1 MYSNLENLY
10 PTLTNKSVLINYIVG
25 LGVPEKTVI
34 LLLMFP
40 IIATIIA
47 FLRQVVGIK
56 AFGIYTPS
64 IIIFA
69 LVDTG
74 LKYGVAIFLTVIMV
88 GMAAKFIL
96 KKLRLLYL
104 PRLAIT
110 LAIVTITLL
119 ILLAIGGYL
128 QRTGLA
134 AVSIF
139 PLLIMIT
146 LVEKF
151 IATQIEKGSRTAFI
165 LAAETLVI
173 SLIGYFIVTSNSIA
187 QAIASFPWI
196 VLTTIPINIIM
207 GRWTGLRLAE
217 YWRFKEIIKKM

>member
-1 MYSNLENLY
+1 MAKNMYASCQNAG
-10 PTLTNKSVLINYIVG
+10 VIINFFTG
-25 LGVPEKTVI
+25 QGVPCDTVI

-64 IIIFA
+64 IVIFA
-69 LVDTG
+69 LLGTG
-74 LKYGVAIFLTVIMV
+74 LKYGVAIFVSVILV
-88 GMAAKFIL
+88 GMAARFLL
-96 KKLRLLYL
+96 KGLRLLYL

-110 LAIVTITLL
+110 LSLVAFAILV
-119 ILLAIGGYL
+119 ILMMGGSL

-139 PLLIMIT
+139 PLLMIII

-151 IATQIEKGSRTAFI
+151 VATQIEKGSKTAMV
-165 LAAETLVI
+165 LALETLVI
-173 SLIGYFIVTSNSIA
+173 SLVGYYVIKNGYLIKTVVLY
-187 QAIASFPWI
+187 PWI
-196 VLTTIPINIIM
+196 VLLTVPINIFL
-207 GRWTGLRLAE
+207 GKWTGLRLSE
-217 YWRFKEIIKKM
+217 YWRFKEILKKSK